1 VERSDGI
8 LRIARRHLRYSHSDL
23 VKHRAGE
30 ILMSLSLQT
39 RPVPLT
45 TDAHGVLRV
54 GETRVSLDTVIFAFK
69 QGSTPEEIVADYST
83 LDLSDVYAV
92 VTYYL
97 QNQAEVEAYL
107 QRRQAQR
114 DEVRREMETRFPQAG
129 LRERLLA
136 RRRTA

>member
-1 VERSDGI
+1 
-8 LRIARRHLRYSHSDL
+8 
-23 VKHRAGE
+23 
-30 ILMSLSLQT
+30 MSLSLQT